1 MVKLNRKTSTYYHG
15 SNSISN
21 IDITSAKLVRQPGSG
36 VSSSLR
42 VRLQSLGGG
51 VADRDGL
58 LDGHVGGLSTGVG
71 KKDL

>member
-1 MVKLNRKTSTYYHG
+1 MTTAR
-15 SNSISN
+15 
-21 IDITSAKLVRQPGSG
+21 LVRQPGSE
-36 VSSSLR
+36 VSSSVC

>member
-1 MVKLNRKTSTYYHG
+1 MTT
-15 SNSISN
+15 
-21 IDITSAKLVRQPGSG
+21 AKLVRQPGSG

-71 KKDL
+71 KKNL